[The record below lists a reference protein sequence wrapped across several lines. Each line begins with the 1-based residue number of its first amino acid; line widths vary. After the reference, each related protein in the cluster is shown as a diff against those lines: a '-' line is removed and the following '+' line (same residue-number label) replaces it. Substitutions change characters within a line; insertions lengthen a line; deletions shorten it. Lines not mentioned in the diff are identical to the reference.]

1 MTSVFRANAIKSNY
15 DDICNNNNNKCTY
28 QEEEEEE
35 DQFQLHTPA
44 PCNTTTTTGE
54 DNNTDIGLASSRH
67 QHNNSQR
74 RRQPWNIEN
83 EYQKLLQQVKLVNS
97 TRGDKSVRRRPP
109 TMTEGGGR
117 GGERKPSPPP
127 GGVNTYNRAN
137 TASNIAALVVPK
149 LNLQALCH
157 EPSPR
162 LPPPSSLAM
171 QSGGSPSKTARTI
184 RGGGGGAPSSSSARK
199 GTGRQK
205 YTLATSR
212 FETSSG
218 GKQAR
223 LVHSPAALATASGG
237 GVPLVSPSSNLNYSK
252 RTNINSSSSGF
263 GAVLPVVVMAADP
276 PPSQPSSN
284 NRIGINKSNF
294 EMNGR
299 VLPRKETHLRLQTLL
314 ANRQQQKDKNMEV
327 EVEKTQQIDQSID
340 DSGSEDTASSSAS
353 SSSASASQGELIP
366 TFDETTPS
374 PSPSPSEDRSSSGKV
389 HGDATD
395 NGPAPPSLPVQQQG
409 PVFMVSDIITTPMI
423 TSASSSQLYSP
434 TSNANEHHQSPPED
448 VLLISSSSA
457 WLPPS
462 TSPGFSTLQPPT
474 PGLTLQEDSI
484 GRMLLSRLP
493 PPPPSSP
500 SSASHQQW
508 KCGDIMDCLSKGGR
522 LVRKCWVKTRG
533 GGGGGCMLSTPSSL
547 SSDNL
552 NGAVRVVTC
561 RLINLSRHGST
572 ISSRSQRVQLSYKSR
587 RRGGGLLYPF
597 FPPVTALVKK
607 MILPRMPWK
616 PGCYI
621 VVDTDKGMIRL
632 VPPSV
637 SELAV
642 WALSLSTMMNMAA
655 TGGGVEMR
663 DMGLAETEWSESGV
677 LFQC

>member
-1 MTSVFRANAIKSNY
+1 MTSVFRSNAINRHY
-15 DDICNNNNNKCTY
+15 DDMRNNNNNKCTY
-28 QEEEEEE
+28 QEER
-35 DQFQLHTPA
+35 DQFQMHTPS
-44 PCNTTTTTGE
+44 PCTTTTTTGE
-54 DNNTDIGLASSRH
+54 DDNNDIGLASSRH

-109 TMTEGGGR
+109 TITEGGGR
-117 GGERKPSPPP
+117 GEHTPSPPP
-127 GGVNTYNRAN
+127 SDINAYKRAN
-137 TASNIAALVVPK
+137 TAPNIAALVVPK
-149 LNLQALCH
+149 LDLQALYH

-162 LPPPSSLAM
+162 LPPPPSMAM
-171 QSGGSPSKTARTI
+171 QSGGTLSKTARTV
-184 RGGGGGAPSSSSARK
+184 RGGSPLSLSARK

-223 LVHSPAALATASGG
+223 LVSSPAAIATGGG
-237 GVPLVSPSSNLNYSK
+237 GVPLVSPSSILNNSN

-276 PPSQPSSN
+276 PPSQPNN
-284 NRIGINKSNF
+284 NRIDNNKSNGG
-294 EMNGR
+294 MSAR
-299 VLPRKETHLRLQTLL
+299 VLPRRETHLRLQTLL
-314 ANRQQQKDKNMEV
+314 ANRQQQKDKNVEV
-327 EVEKTQQIDQSID
+327 EVEKHQQIDQSID
-340 DSGSEDTASSSAS
+340 ESGSEDTASYS
-353 SSSASASQGELIP
+353 SSQGGLMP
-366 TFDETTPS
+366 KFDETTPS
-374 PSPSPSEDRSSSGKV
+374 PSSSDDHSSIIV
-389 HGDATD
+389 LEDATD

-409 PVFMVSDIITTPMI
+409 PVFMVSDIHTTPMN
-423 TSASSSQLYSP
+423 TSSSSSQLYSP
-434 TSNANEHHQSPPED
+434 TSNANEHHQSPPND
-448 VLLISSSSA
+448 VLLSISSSSA

-474 PGLTLQEDSI
+474 PGLPLQEDSI

-493 PPPPSSP
+493 PPPPASP

-533 GGGGGCMLSTPSSL
+533 GGGGMLSTSSSL

-572 ISSRSQRVQLSYKSR
+572 ISCRSQRVQLSYKSR

-607 MILPRMPWK
+607 IILPRMPWK
-616 PGCYI
+616 PGCYM

-655 TGGGVEMR
+655 TGGGVER
-663 DMGLAETEWSESGV
+663 REMGLGETEWSESGV